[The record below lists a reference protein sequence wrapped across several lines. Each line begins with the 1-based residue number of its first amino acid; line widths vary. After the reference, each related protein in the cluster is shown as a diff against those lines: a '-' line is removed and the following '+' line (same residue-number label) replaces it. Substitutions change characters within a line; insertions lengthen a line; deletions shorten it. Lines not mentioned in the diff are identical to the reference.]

1 MTEAESTL
9 QMSLHKK
16 ISERYDRECASAE
29 RLIGMIGE
37 RIESA
42 KPIKHQWLLAPDVIS
57 VAKNALLISP
67 DPPIIVPRIETHHD
81 NKLNNRQLKMLEDW
95 IDSISLGVVVLDQ
108 DLQSLMDR
116 AMSKIGPF
124 GTKSVLSDSVLRHL
138 TFPKQWRDA
147 DSSKSD
153 TSCVPAVSDINAVD
167 FVEMRKLL
175 FSEDKVVGVDEH
187 VGTIYAD
194 VILSVLS
201 GKPPAF

>member
-1 MTEAESTL
+1 MQLSF
-9 QMSLHKK
+9 HKK

-67 DPPIIVPRIETHHD
+67 EPPAVVPRIETHYD
-81 NKLNNRQLKMLEDW
+81 YKLNSRQLKMLEDW
-95 IDSISLGVVVLDQ
+95 IESISLGVVVLDQ
-108 DLQSLMDR
+108 DLLSLMDR

-138 TFPKQWRDA
+138 TFPTLWRGA
-147 DSSKSD
+147 NSSKLDSSS
-153 TSCVPAVSDINAVD
+153 ASDINTTD
-167 FVEMRKLL
+167 FEEMRKLL
-175 FSEDKVVGVDEH
+175 FSEDKVIGVDEH
-187 VGTIYAD
+187 VGTVYAD